1 MILKNV
7 SYFQEKENLTEK
19 KETILII
26 DCKKCLEKEENLI
39 RNKHCLYCLF
49 YNLFLYKDRKF
60 DLISILY
67 SDHLIQSHQFEP
79 FLDYYKKLKKI
90 NKIIKKFINVRRVKC
105 SFEEFRCNLFHNFS
119 RVYRI
124 REFEYYDPIFIY
136 KTFLKV
142 NSDFKET
149 ELKNPVC
156 QKCQNY
162 VENLL
167 EDLLKIFNNLE
178 LIKEFKIFKNK
189 NSNFYEFLLASP
201 FDLPNKTQ
209 EYRKLP
215 PKENYLL
222 LATYNIG
229 NYENFQIW
237 IHQLPCENE
246 KLYSIK
252 LILEEDED
260 EDYFNR
266 IINDIVLNVEVTE
279 FERIIPLEKL
289 IDLYKDESIELLK
302 SKYRLSEHTLE
313 KYGFIAALKKLY
325 LYKIFPLLIDD
336 QIEEIFL
343 DSPNDEIYLNHQK
356 YGRCRTDIRFNSK
369 EIERFKTFFR
379 LYSGKRLDY
388 MNPSIKLVIKNHY
401 FNCRFAIDIEPIQID
416 TFALD
421 IRKLNKNVFTI
432 QDLLKN
438 ETVDPIIAAFLYF
451 ILLRRRNITITGET
465 DTGKTTLIN
474 TLDLLAPKEFRK
486 IYVENVTESLK
497 QLDLGK
503 HQLKYRVD
511 SLEDHPL
518 KKYSKSNII
527 KTLLHRT
534 PDIIYLGE
542 ILTKEEAEAMF
553 HCLAAGLKG
562 FQTVHSNNI
571 ESLINRFLY
580 HFNINESCLSDLDL
594 LILMKKEFNKRRI
607 FSISEIKENKSNG
620 NKFND
625 VIFQY
630 DPLSKNWKLLKSL
643 YETKILT
650 EIIQYENLSKEKFNS
665 FIEVY
670 TEIFKFISKIERLD
684 KIELINLFHKLS
696 YYSFISIESLNH
708 FWNEWKN
715 KRDLKP

>member
-19 KETILII
+19 KEVILII
-26 DCKKCLEKEENLI
+26 DCKKCLAKEENLI
-39 RNKHCLYCLF
+39 GNKHCLYCLF

-60 DLISILY
+60 DLISILS
-67 SDHLIQSHQFEP
+67 SDLLIQSHQFEP

-90 NKIIKKFINVRRVKC
+90 NKIIKKFINVRSVKC
-105 SFEEFRCNLFHNFS
+105 SFEEFRCNHFHNFS

-136 KTFLKV
+136 KTFLEV
-142 NSDFKET
+142 NSDFKKT
-149 ELKNPVC
+149 ELKNPIC

-178 LIKEFKIFKNK
+178 LIKEFKSFKNK
-189 NSNFYEFLLASP
+189 NSNFYEFLLATP

-215 PKENYLL
+215 LKENYVL

-229 NYENFQIW
+229 NYESFQTW

-252 LILEEDED
+252 LILEEDDE

-302 SKYRLSEHTLE
+302 SKYKLSEHTLE

-356 YGRCRTDIRFNSK
+356 FGRCRTEIRFNSK

-438 ETVDPIIAAFLYF
+438 ETLDPIIAAFLYF

-607 FSISEIKENKSNG
+607 FSISEIKENKSKG

-643 YETKILT
+643 YETKVLT
-650 EIIQYENLSKEKFNS
+650 EITQYENLSKEKFNS

-670 TEIFKFISKIERLD
+670 TEIFKFISKIERLG
-684 KIELINLFHKLS
+684 KIELINLFHKIS
-696 YYSFISIESLNH
+696 YYSFISIESLNQ

>member
-7 SYFQEKENLTEK
+7 SFFQEKENLTGK
-19 KETILII
+19 KDTILII

-39 RNKHCLYCLF
+39 GNKQCLNCLF
-49 YNLFLYKDRKF
+49 YNLFLHKDRKF
-60 DLISILY
+60 DLISIL
-67 SDHLIQSHQFEP
+67 SRDLLIQSHQFEP
-79 FLDYYKKLKKI
+79 FLDYYKKLKKF
-90 NKIIKKFINVRRVKC
+90 NKIIKKFINVRSKKC
-105 SFEEFRCNLFHNFS
+105 SFEEFRCKLSRNFS
-119 RVYRI
+119 RINRI
-124 REFEYYDPIFIY
+124 REFEYNDPIFMY

-142 NSDFKET
+142 NSDFKKT
-149 ELKNPVC
+149 ELNNPIC

-162 VENLL
+162 IENLL
-167 EDLLKIFNNLE
+167 DYLLKNFNNLD
-178 LIKEFKIFKNK
+178 LIKGFKNFK
-189 NSNFYEFLLASP
+189 NTNSNFYEFLLARP
-201 FDLPNKTQ
+201 VDLANKTQ
-209 EYRKLP
+209 EYQKISQ
-215 PKENYLL
+215 KDNYVLL
-222 LATYNIG
+222 TTYNIG
-229 NYENFQIW
+229 NYENFQAW
-237 IHQLPCENE
+237 IHQPPCENE

-252 LILEEDED
+252 LFFEEDGE

-266 IINDIVLNVEVTE
+266 IINDIILNVEVTD
-279 FERIIPLEKL
+279 FEQIIPLEKL
-289 IDLYKDESIELLK
+289 IDLYKDNMIKLLK
-302 SKYRLSEHTLE
+302 SKYRLSDSTLE
-313 KYGFIAALKKLY
+313 KYGFIAALKKLH

-356 YGRCRTDIRFNSK
+356 FGRCRTEIRLNSK
-369 EIERFKTFFR
+369 EIERFKTLLR

-438 ETVDPIIAAFLYF
+438 ETLDPLIAAFLYF
-451 ILLRRRNITITGET
+451 NLLRRRNITITGET

-474 TLDLLAPKEFRK
+474 ALDLLAPKEFRK

-497 QLDLGK
+497 QCDLGK

-511 SLEDHPL
+511 SLDDHPL

-562 FQTVHSNNI
+562 FQTIHSNNI
-571 ESLINRFLY
+571 ESLINRILY
-580 HFNINESCLSDLDL
+580 HFNIKKSCLSDLDL
-594 LILMKKEFNKRRI
+594 VILMKKEFNKRRI
-607 FSISEIKENKSNG
+607 FSLSEIKENNSKG
-620 NKFND
+620 NKFNR
-625 VIFQY
+625 VIFKY
-630 DPLSKNWKLLKSL
+630 DPFSKSWKLLKSL
-643 YETKILT
+643 YETKVLT
-650 EIIQYENLSKEKFNS
+650 DIAQYENLMEEKFTS
-665 FIEVY
+665 FVEVY
-670 TEIFKFISKIERLD
+670 TEIFKFISNIGRLD
-684 KIELINLFHKLS
+684 KIELINLFHKVS
-696 YYSFISIESLNH
+696 YYSFISIESLNR

-715 KRDLKP
+715 KRNLKP